1 MSHPSEFRFSAE
13 QLALGELQLSDG
25 VQFVHRNDARIAV
38 DFEGPRAGVQAQQL
52 LVLINGFARPRTD
65 FRAFRKRIHAQM
77 DSLATVAL
85 DNRGAG
91 ETEGGIDNL
100 SVQEMALDAAF
111 VAQSFA
117 SRLGLRKFS
126 VLGISMGGMIA
137 QTLAAQDAQ
146 VESLV
151 LVSTTAGGGSRIW
164 PQGVDP
170 EIARQKPFE
179 PWPQDLEL
187 MTRRMTRYFGSKF
200 RKSSPL
206 LIEMM
211 VKNMLKSHAV
221 ASAQGRARAQ
231 YNATVGFDGTAFAQ
245 KISCPTLVLTGI
257 EDEIIPPENSHEICK
272 LISNVRLH
280 VFAEMGHL
288 LLIEDP
294 ENFVAQVRNFLDS
307 SHG

>member
-1 MSHPSEFRFSAE
+1 MSHSSEFCFTTENLS
-13 QLALGELQLSDG
+13 LGELKISG
-25 VQFVHRNDARIAV
+25 GTQFIHRNEAHIAV
-38 DFEGPRAGVQAQQL
+38 DFEGTRAGVAAERLLL
-52 LVLINGFARPRTD
+52 LVNGFARPRTD

-77 DSLATVAL
+77 DSLVTVAL

-100 SVQEMALDAAF
+100 SVQDMALDAAF

-117 SRLGLRKFS
+117 LKLGLQKYS

-137 QTLAAQDAQ
+137 QTIAAQDPK

-151 LVSTTAGGGSRIW
+151 LVSTTAGGASRIW

-170 EIARQKPFE
+170 EIALQKPFE
-179 PWPQDLEL
+179 PWPQDSEL
-187 MTRRMTRYFGSKF
+187 MMRRMVRYFGPRF
-200 RKSSPL
+200 RKTSPL

-231 YNATVGFDGTAFAQ
+231 YNATVGFDGSAFARNVA
-245 KISCPTLVLTGI
+245 CPTLVLTGT
-257 EDEIIPPENSHEICK
+257 EDEIIPPENSQEICK
-272 LISNVRLH
+272 LIKKSQLET
-280 VFAEMGHL
+280 FADMGHL

-294 ENFVAQVRNFLDS
+294 ENFVARVRCFLE
-307 SHG
+307 GLPC

>member
-25 VQFVHRNDARIAV
+25 VQFIERNDARIAV
-38 DFEGPRAGVQAQQL
+38 DFEGTRAGVPVQRL
-52 LVLINGFARPRTD
+52 LLLINGFARPRTD

-77 DSLATVAL
+77 DSLVTVAL

-100 SVQEMALDAAF
+100 SVQDMALDAAF
-111 VAQSFA
+111 VAQAFA
-117 SRLGLRKFS
+117 SKLGLPKYN

-179 PWPQDLEL
+179 PWPQDSEL
-187 MTRRMTRYFGSKF
+187 MMRRMVRYFGPRF
-200 RKSSPL
+200 RKTSPL

-231 YNATVGFDGTAFAQ
+231 YNATVGFDGTAFAR
-245 KISCPTLVLTGI
+245 KVDCPTLVLTGT
-257 EDEIIPPENSHEICK
+257 EDEIIPPENSQEICK
-272 LISNVRLH
+272 LIKKSQLET
-280 VFAEMGHL
+280 FADMGHL

-294 ENFVAQVRNFLDS
+294 ENFVARVRSFLE
-307 SHG
+307 GLAI